1 MAVGDSPES
10 LQEEKVLRQQKAKLK
25 TLRED
30 GRAMQEQI
38 DKTIEL
44 RNAKE
49 AKAAMLQ
56 EDIKKAQLAI
66 EEQQKALDDKR
77 DVKRP
82 LEEAIKAVREDE
94 AKLARLQKKLQ
105 NLQATIDGKEKLLS
119 ESEVVLADLNEQ
131 EAALTVKEAGLLEH
145 QKKTEELQK
154 KIEKENE
161 KTKEQIRLMDQ
172 RKAEIDTK
180 LNSELEFKEEQVHSL
195 NGALEIEGRNIRP
208 HSDTTDQDK
217 SLTRGMLE
225 EASVEIAKFA
235 DEARRQIEDT
245 RRLANAK
252 HQESQAELAKFT
264 DELRQQL
271 EDSRQLLSQ
280 TDLDWM
286 NFWKKL
292 KRDSDSE
299 VKELEADWRKL
310 EKVEPGLVLKFVK
323 FLRRENEKDEG
334 GSKLG
339 ASTNAAPVSDLH
351 AFLTEFEARV
361 LSLYKDHGLEYNSTL
376 PRKMFVNATLLV
388 MFEKGRALEAEL
400 GIGSKKSTEIPVDS
414 SQRGLK
420 GSGQKYAENDEPSH
434 NSIYL
439 ADILANGS
447 ISELKEEARRL
458 KAQTE
463 TDAKASQ
470 NLLANPLEQKLE
482 EDTQDPGADI
492 DQETTSGSQPKRR
505 GVFHRL
511 DRALLYWG
519 LIVLFYQLVTAYRS
533 HVMACVMNGDCF

>member
-1 MAVGDSPES
+1 MAVGDSPEC

-49 AKAAMLQ
+49 AKVAMLQ
-56 EDIKKAQLAI
+56 EDIKNAQLAI

-105 NLQATIDGKEKLLS
+105 NLQATIEGKERLLN
-119 ESEVVLADLNEQ
+119 ESEAVLARLNEQ
-131 EAALTVKEAGLLEH
+131 EAALTAKEADLLEH
-145 QKKTEELQK
+145 QKKTEEVRK
-154 KIEKENE
+154 KIENWDQLNE
-161 KTKEQIRLMDQ
+161 ERLRSMDQ
-172 RKAEIDTK
+172 RKEEIDRK
-180 LNSELEFKEEQVHSL
+180 LNSKSEHNSEQVRSR
-195 NGALEIEGRNIRP
+195 NGAQETGGGDVRP
-208 HSDTTDQDK
+208 HSDTTDQDT
-217 SLTRGMLE
+217 SLTRGKLE
-225 EASVEIAKFA
+225 EASAEIAKFA
-235 DEARRQIEDT
+235 EEARQEIEDT

-252 HQESQAELAKFT
+252 QQETQAELAKFT

-271 EDSRQLLSQ
+271 EESRQLLSQ
-280 TDLDWM
+280 PDLDWM

-292 KRDSDSE
+292 KRGSDSE
-299 VKELEADWRKL
+299 IKELEADWRKL
-310 EKVEPGLVLKFVK
+310 EKLEPGLVLKFVK
-323 FLRRENEKDEG
+323 FLRRDNEKDEG
-334 GSKLG
+334 GSKPG
-339 ASTNAAPVSDLH
+339 AYTNAAPESDLH
-351 AFLTEFEARV
+351 ALLTEFEARV

-376 PRKMFVNATLLV
+376 PRKMFVNAILLV
-388 MFEKGRALEAEL
+388 MFEKGKELEAEL
-400 GIGSKKSTEIPVDS
+400 GVGSKKSIEIPVDS

-434 NSIYL
+434 SSIYL

-447 ISELKEEARRL
+447 LSELKAEARRL
-458 KAQTE
+458 TNEIKTFSK
-463 TDAKASQ
+463 TRH
-470 NLLANPLEQKLE
+470 
-482 EDTQDPGADI
+482 DTQDPGAYI

-505 GVFHRL
+505 GFFHRL
-511 DRALLYWG
+511 DRALFYLG
-519 LIVLFYQLVTAYRS
+519 LIVVSHRLITAYGS
-533 HVMACVMNGDCF
+533 NVVECVNYGDCF